1 VGALMLGYGLS
12 SMRLFIIADLCSS
25 PVNRGFVRIAPDL
38 QKQSL
43 VHAPP
48 LSTVY
53 GGGHLRRTLAAW
65 VGDSCKR
72 GHGKDGMVSLYM
84 YMYKS
89 QGYIT
94 DD

>member
-53 GGGHLRRTLAAW
+53 GGHLRKTPAGW

-72 GHGKDGMVSLYM
+72 EHGKDGMVSLYIHV
-84 YMYKS
+84 YV
-89 QGYIT
+89 
-94 DD
+94 